1 MQTPPSDTL
10 ATPENPLVLIS
21 SRVSAAIDGFF
32 LQLPN
37 ILATAVFVVLV
48 YFAAKYLG
56 RLVTRVVARRDR
68 PDLGTLMGSLTTGT
82 IWIIGLLGAAAILF
96 PSVNPGSILAGLGV
110 GSVAIGFA
118 FKDILQN
125 LLAGILLLIQRP
137 YKRGDQITVLD
148 YEGTIEHI
156 ESRATSIKTY
166 DGRRVVIPN
175 AALYTA
181 PVEVHTAFD
190 IRRDDYDVGIGYADD
205 PEKAARL
212 FLDAI
217 KDLEGVQS
225 DPAPEVL
232 PWSLDDSYV
241 TLRVRWWTKSLRT
254 NMVHVRPRVIIA
266 LYKTAKAHAIDL
278 PFPTSI
284 MLVHDQTEDTD
295 GDRARQREGWPTTGR
310 DPKPRSP
317 RGPEAALPER

>member
-1 MQTPPSDTL
+1 
-10 ATPENPLVLIS
+10 
-21 SRVSAAIDGFF
+21 
-32 LQLPN
+32 
-37 ILATAVFVVLV
+37 
-48 YFAAKYLG
+48 
-56 RLVTRVVARRDR
+56 
-68 PDLGTLMGSLTTGT
+68 
-82 IWIIGLLGAAAILF
+82 
-96 PSVNPGSILAGLGV
+96 
-110 GSVAIGFA
+110 
-118 FKDILQN
+118 
-125 LLAGILLLIQRP
+125 
-137 YKRGDQITVLD
+137 
-148 YEGTIEHI
+148 
-156 ESRATSIKTY
+156 
-166 DGRRVVIPN
+166 VVIPN